1 MHMPSVRSKQ
11 HHPQALVVYAS
22 ILRRQAART
31 LAALV
36 TPPPDWAE
44 VCPEGPDM
52 VHGAS
57 AKLLRRAAG
66 AFAEAASRARAVADR
81 LPTEWCVFLCE

>member
-1 MHMPSVRSKQ
+1 M
-11 HHPQALVVYAS
+11 YAA

-36 TPPPDWAE
+36 NPPGDWDE

-52 VHGAS
+52 VHGAA

-66 AFAEAASRARAVADR
+66 AYAAAGTYARDIAGE
-81 LPTEWCVFLCE
+81 LPSEWCVWW